1 MKIIIRKATKEDAAA
16 MYHLIKELAEF
27 ENAPNEV
34 SNTAGQLAEDGFQEH
49 PLFHA
54 HVAEADGKIVGIA
67 LYYIAYSTW
76 KGKYVYLDDLIV
88 TEAFRRHRV
97 GKRLFDACLQFAHEQ
112 QANQLRWH
120 VLNWN
125 TSAIKF
131 YEKYNCS
138 FDDEWITC
146 KLTGQQIKD
155 SNNPAE

>member
-34 SNTAGQLAEDGFQEH
+34 SNTARQLAEDGFREH

-54 HVAEADGKIVGIA
+54 HVAETDGKIVGMA

-131 YEKYNCS
+131 YEKYRCS
-138 FDDEWITC
+138 FDSEWITC